1 MKGWRGGGGRPELG
15 GEAGERTARKE
26 ERRGK
31 RRASAGKRCFGR
43 HRAWPPAYGPRRP
56 MSATGERSRRKHNTV
71 AAPVG
76 RSRPC
81 RWLPSQLMSLAFD
94 IDGRVHEFSE
104 PLAELLAE
112 NLHNFSLGPSHRYY
126 CDVEML
132 ARAGIDPSWTEG
144 ARAMVNIIEDTLVG
158 CHEGPI
164 PLDPRG
170 KSATALLC
178 AVGLTGPASFNARS
192 EHARLANTLRDAGAR

>member
-1 MKGWRGGGGRPELG
+1 MCAASTAARAVEWPEP
-15 GEAGERTARKE
+15 EQAANNAVAAMSVRVTAVRTAMGGIVP
-26 ERRGK
+26 ERIVRSFHDDPGLW
-31 RRASAGKRCFGR
+31 
-43 HRAWPPAYGPRRP
+43 HR
-56 MSATGERSRRKHNTV
+56 
-71 AAPVG
+71 AAPVANG
-76 RSRPC
+76 RPIPSVPA
-81 RWLPSQLMSLAFD
+81 LPSQLMSLAFD

-144 ARAMVNIIEDTLVG
+144 ARAMANIIEDTLVG

-170 KSATALLC
+170 KSATGSRLIPR
-178 AVGLTGPASFNARS
+178 VNSFGGSSA
-192 EHARLANTLRDAGAR
+192 